1 MPSYNGLLQKA
12 SFLLNQKLAFCNFV
26 LRNNISNCAVFSLS
40 DQGCYII
47 NSFGLD
53 AKTILLSP
61 STLSFWKGTIEQE
74 NKIYNYSQ
82 EDNNL
87 TQFLQFFSG
96 DLKDK
101 ITSLSICKSSEQN
114 ILMLINSE
122 INYSILQDYSSL
134 DLSYFPQNQ
143 YLLKKAG
150 KLNMYFEKI
159 EINYSQIIQNLED
172 QASYNKIFD
181 KTIQNEI
188 KNRLNSFFGDYSL
201 IEIHSKSIIKIL
213 FIKTLNFPFNLLQEY
228 LENVF
233 KDFFKDFY
241 SDIKISIEEI
251 DSEDLN
257 NL

>member
-47 NSFGLD
+47 NSFRLD

-122 INYSILQDYSSL
+122 INYSILQDYSS
-134 DLSYFPQNQ
+134 Q

-150 KLNMYFEKI
+150 KLNMDFEKI
-159 EINYSQIIQNLED
+159 EINYSQILQNLEE

-213 FIKTLNFPFNLLQEY
+213 FI
-228 LENVF
+228 
-233 KDFFKDFY
+233 FFTQF
-241 SDIKISIEEI
+241 
-251 DSEDLN
+251 
-257 NL
+257 